1 MWILSWL
8 CCFAESNEDV
18 DDDWERE
25 FDIEDT
31 EVATLSE
38 QLVGTERA

>member
-1 MWILSWL
+1 L
-8 CCFAESNEDV
+8 CCFAESNDDV

-31 EVATLSE
+31 EVDTLSE
-38 QLVGTERA
+38 QLAATGKA